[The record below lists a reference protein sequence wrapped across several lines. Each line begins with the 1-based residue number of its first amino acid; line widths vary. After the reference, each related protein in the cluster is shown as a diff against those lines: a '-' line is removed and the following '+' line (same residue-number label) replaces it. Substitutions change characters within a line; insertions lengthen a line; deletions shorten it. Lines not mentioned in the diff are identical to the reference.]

1 MGDFMLA
8 QIARRVAVVGR
19 RSTIW
24 FKGPIRSLILSL
36 TLALLAQGCRGE
48 APSLQARPDPSN
60 PRAPVARS
68 TYRST
73 LGSYTSQRPVDPAP
87 WRGRNESVAPA
98 SKP

>member
-1 MGDFMLA
+1 MLA
-8 QIARRVAVVGR
+8 QIARRVAAIGR
-19 RSTIW
+19 RPTISL
-24 FKGPIRSLILSL
+24 KKPIGSLILLL

-48 APSLQARPDPSN
+48 APSLQAGPDPSN

-87 WRGRNESVAPA
+87 WRGRNDGVAPA

>member
-1 MGDFMLA
+1 MLA
-8 QIARRVAVVGR
+8 QIARRAASIGR
-19 RSTIW
+19 RPTLW
-24 FKGPIRSLILSL
+24 FKGPIGSLILLL

-48 APSLQARPDPSN
+48 APSLQAGPDPSN

-87 WRGRNESVAPA
+87 WRGRNDGVAPA